1 MTSLLCRWL
10 RLSRWIVWLTTC
22 ISGVPLRSTVV
33 NTAPSARTLVRSYRC
48 LSLANAMRLPLMA
61 SNFSTALVLT
71 SGNRLLILNDSLLV
85 RLVRLTFR
93 VRLHMTLISLVRF
106 FGAVPGS
113 TLEDVRRLVPS
124 VWVGVRLVVA
134 ARPVVL
140 LDALRV
146 MLLLVVACLLVAL
159 VGLLL

>member
-1 MTSLLCRWL
+1 
-10 RLSRWIVWLTTC
+10 
-22 ISGVPLRSTVV
+22 
-33 NTAPSARTLVRSYRC
+33 
-48 LSLANAMRLPLMA
+48 MRLPLMA

-71 SGNRLLILNDSLLV
+71 SGNRLLILNDSLVV

-124 VWVGVRLVVA
+124 VWVGVRLVIV

-140 LDALRV
+140 LDALRM